1 MQTQHQDKNVYA
13 RRIFGLRIVNRFRKS
28 EDGVAAIEFGMLVLP
43 FMVLLFAIIETA
55 LGFFAAQVFE
65 AGVDTVGRRIRTGQV
80 VSNTTSITEVRDE
93 ICSRTL
99 GLFTCADIKV
109 DVQKLDSFPDSPL
122 SAPRDDDG
130 NIDDSGFGFCT
141 GQSGSI
147 IIARV
152 YYEWPIFL
160 DYMWR
165 NSTNLSNGKR
175 VFAATTAFQNE
186 PFSGGD
192 GSC

>member
-1 MQTQHQDKNVYA
+1 M
-13 RRIFGLRIVNRFRKS
+13 FGLRIVNRFHKS

-65 AGVDTVGRRIRTGQV
+65 AGVDSVGRRIRTGQI
-80 VSNTTSITEVRDE
+80 VSSSTSETELRDE
-93 ICSRTL
+93 ICSKTL
-99 GLFTCADIKV
+99 ALFTCADIML
-109 DVQKLDSFPDSPL
+109 DVQRLDSFPSSPPTTPKD
-122 SAPRDDDG
+122 ADG
-130 NIDDSGFGFCT
+130 NIDDSGFDFCS
-141 GQSGSI
+141 GVSGSI
-147 IIARV
+147 ILARV
-152 YYEWPIFL
+152 YYEWPVFF

-165 NSTNLSNGKR
+165 NSSNLSNGKR
-175 VFAATTAFQNE
+175 VFVATTAFQNE